1 VDRSL
6 APVQP
11 SSGEMTMRNDSSSQV
26 SGPSQ

>member
-1 VDRSL
+1 VDRSQ

-11 SSGEMTMRNDSSSQV
+11 SSSETTMQNDSSSQV